1 LIIPKDLNRLI
12 GKAMHAYSMLT
23 NGDRIL
29 VAVSGGVD
37 SLVLAAILALWRNKA
52 PIDYELVAVHLDM
65 GFPDS
70 NYKLIAPQ
78 LAKIPLNL
86 EIEHTSFGSDVLALA
101 DKQNACFACSRNRRT
116 RLFSI
121 AREKNCNKLA
131 FGHHKDDIIET
142 FFLNVL
148 YGGNISTMVP
158 SQVLFSGN
166 LTIIRPLAFLE
177 KKQVRD
183 LAVQFDLQP
192 TVNPC
197 PLEGE
202 TKRDTVRQLLEPL
215 YQKDSHIKGNIFS
228 ALANVRTEYLL
239 KKTKKK

>member
-1 LIIPKDLNRLI
+1 MIIPKDLNRLI
-12 GKAMHAYSMLT
+12 GKAMHAYSMLAD
-23 NGDRIL
+23 GDRIL

-37 SLVLAAILALWRNKA
+37 SLVLAAILELWRHKA
-52 PIDYELVAVHLDM
+52 PIDYELLAIHLDM

-78 LAKIPLNL
+78 LAKISLDL
-86 EIEHTSFGSDVLALA
+86 EVQNTSFGNDALANA
-101 DKQNACFACSRNRRT
+101 DKQNTCFECSRNRRT

-131 FGHHKDDIIET
+131 LGHHKDDIIET
-142 FFLNVL
+142 FFINVL

-158 SQVLFSGN
+158 SQSLFSGN
-166 LTIIRPLAFLE
+166 LTVIRPLAFLE
-177 KKQVRD
+177 KKQVLG
-183 LAVQFDLQP
+183 LAKQFDLQP

-197 PLEGE
+197 PLDGE

-228 ALANVRTEYLL
+228 ALANVRTEYML
-239 KKTKKK
+239 KK